1 MSAPSRVRAR
11 IGIEALRRSW
21 GGFFRELRR
30 RQVSR
35 VAVTYGAV
43 GWIVVQASTALV
55 PALGIP
61 HWTLSLVTVLLLLG
75 FPVALV
81 LAWAVDLTPLPAS
94 AGGDGGP
101 AVGWPGPDAPG
112 PEAPGPD
119 APETDAPET
128 DAPDSAV
135 SGMVAPGPGMSGGGE
150 ARGRRD
156 AGVAGRTVSAPSS
169 PPPSIRT
176 VAALPFTDRSPEGG
190 FQFLGDGIT
199 EELIS
204 ALARMEGIQVL
215 GRSSV
220 FGLRDDALEAR
231 EVGRRLGVGS
241 VVEGSLRVSGSR
253 LRVTAQLVDTRTGY
267 VRWSATRGGTVD
279 DLLDLQGRMAE
290 GLAEALG
297 ARLLPPSTRR
307 EGSEG
312 PETGSPAATHDAEA
326 YQLYLRGRFHWNERT
341 AASLEAARRYF
352 RRATMRDPE
361 YTRAHA
367 GQANA
372 LALLMEYGLLSPA
385 EGMAP
390 AQAAAEA
397 ALRWGSNLPEAHVS
411 AGLVHQLGWR
421 WGEAE
426 DAYRTALALD
436 PGHSDAHQRLAL
448 LLAWQGSFD
457 EARRELDAALAW
469 DPLSPAAA
477 ATEGWLRYYSRDPAG
492 AVLAHA
498 RALDDHPTLEAARVG
513 MGLALL
519 VLDRPGSA
527 LETLSRAPSAGGDTP
542 DTPALRSLQALALA
556 RNGRGAEARNVLLA
570 LQSEARVRFI
580 SPFHLALPLLE
591 LEGPEAALAELT
603 RAGEARAP
611 QVAYLGVDPLF
622 DPLRSLPGFRRLLE
636 TTGIGPRI
644 EGEPKEGPE

>member
-1 MSAPSRVRAR
+1 MAVPSRAR
-11 IGIEALRRSW
+11 GGIGIEALRRSL

-81 LAWAVDLTPLPAS
+81 LAWAVDLTPLPLPT
-94 AGGDGGP
+94 DGPGSPGFVSPGPKTSGP
-101 AVGWPGPDAPG
+101 AMPGL
-112 PEAPGPD
+112 
-119 APETDAPET
+119 
-128 DAPDSAV
+128 AV
-135 SGMVAPGPGMSGGGE
+135 SGVPAAQVPEVEKETFP
-150 ARGRRD
+150 
-156 AGVAGRTVSAPSS
+156 TSS
-169 PPPSIRT
+169 PPPPSIRT

-220 FGLRDDALEAR
+220 FGLRDDALKAR
-231 EVGRRLGVGS
+231 EVGHRLGVGS

-267 VRWSATRGGTVD
+267 VRWSATRGGTLD

-297 ARLLPPSTRR
+297 TRLTPLATREK
-307 EGSEG
+307 EGEETEPG
-312 PETGSPAATHDAEA
+312 PPAATRDMEA
-326 YQLYLRGRFHWNERT
+326 YQLYLRGRLHWNERT
-341 AASLEAARRYF
+341 GSSLETARRYF
-352 RRATMRDPE
+352 QRATARDPE
-361 YTRAHA
+361 YTQAYA

-372 LALLMEYGLLSPA
+372 LALLMEYGLLSPE
-385 EGMAP
+385 EGMVP
-390 AQAAAEA
+390 ARAAVKA
-397 ALRWGSNLPEAHVS
+397 ALRWGSNVPEAHVS
-411 AGLVHQLGWR
+411 AGLVHQLDWR
-421 WGEAE
+421 WEDAE
-426 DAYRTALALD
+426 DSYRTALTLD

-448 LLAWQGSFD
+448 LLAWRGSFD

-469 DPLSPAAA
+469 DSLSPAAA
-477 ATEGWLRYYSRDPAG
+477 ATEGWLRYYSGDPTG
-492 AVLAHA
+492 AAVAYARVLG
-498 RALDDHPTLEAARVG
+498 DHPTLDAARVG

-519 VLDRPGSA
+519 ALGRTGPA
-527 LETLSRAPSAGGDTP
+527 LEALSPPPSAGGDTP
-542 DTPALRSLQALALA
+542 GNTPALRSLRALALA
-556 RNGRGAEARNVLLA
+556 RNGRGAEARSVLLD
-570 LQSEARVRFI
+570 LQSEGRVRFI

-591 LEGPEAALAELT
+591 LEGPETALAELE

-611 QVAYLGVDPLF
+611 QLAYLGVDPLF
-622 DPLRSLPGFRRLLE
+622 DPLRPLPGFQRLLE
-636 TTGIGPRI
+636 TTGIQPRG
-644 EGEPKEGPE
+644 EGEPEEGPA

>member
-1 MSAPSRVRAR
+1 MAAPSPTRGG
-11 IGIEALRRSW
+11 IGIEALRRSLA
-21 GGFFRELRR
+21 GFFRELRR

-81 LAWAVDLTPLPAS
+81 LAWAVDLTPLPLPADGPGAPGFVSPERAS
-94 AGGDGGP
+94 
-101 AVGWPGPDAPG
+101 PGPTTSG
-112 PEAPGPD
+112 PLTSGP
-119 APETDAPET
+119 TT
-128 DAPDSAV
+128 
-135 SGMVAPGPGMSGGGE
+135 SGSMSSGTGISGVGE
-150 ARGRRD
+150 AWNPEGM
-156 AGVAGRTVSAPSS
+156 GKTFSAPSS
-169 PPPSIRT
+169 PLPSIRT

-204 ALARMEGIQVL
+204 SLARMEGIQVL

-220 FGLRDDALEAR
+220 FGLRDDSLEAR

-241 VVEGSLRVSGSR
+241 VVEGSLRVLGSR

-267 VRWSATRGGTVD
+267 VRWSATRGGTLD

-297 ARLLPPSTRR
+297 TRLSSPSTRG
-307 EGSEG
+307 EGSEEPVGG
-312 PETGSPAATHDAEA
+312 PPAGTRDVEA

-341 AASLEAARRYF
+341 AASLETARRYF
-352 RRATMRDPE
+352 RRASVRDPE
-361 YTRAHA
+361 YAQAHA
-367 GQANA
+367 GEADA
-372 LALLMEYGLLSPA
+372 LALLMEYGLLSPE

-390 AQAAAEA
+390 ARAAVAAA
-397 ALRWGSNLPEAHVS
+397 LHWGPNLPEAHVS
-411 AGLVHQLGWR
+411 SGLIHQLDWK
-421 WGEAE
+421 WGKAA
-426 DAYRTALALD
+426 DAYRTALTLD

-457 EARRELDAALAW
+457 EARKELDAALTW

-477 ATEGWLRYYSRDPAG
+477 ATEGWLRYYSGDPSG
-492 AVLAHA
+492 ATVAHS
-498 RALDDHPTLEAARVG
+498 RALDDYPTLDAARVG
-513 MGLALL
+513 MGMALLAL
-519 VLDRPGSA
+519 DQPGPA
-527 LETLSRAPSAGGDTP
+527 LEALSHALPAGG
-542 DTPALRSLQALALA
+542 DTPALRSLRALALA
-556 RNGRGAEARNVLLA
+556 MDGRGAEAREVLVDLR
-570 LQSEARVRFI
+570 SEARVRFI

-591 LEGPEAALAELT
+591 LEGPKAALAELD
-603 RAGEARAP
+603 RAGEARVP
-611 QVAYLGVDPLF
+611 QLAYLGVDPLF

-636 TTGIGPRI
+636 TTGIGPR
-644 EGEPKEGPE
+644 GEVEPREPGA